1 VSKTDDDAADA
12 SQAAEATASSQVKT
26 PPRAPET
33 PASPAVKGREG
44 AGPDA
49 VVVARRL
56 SLAGARTIGLL
67 PVGATGD
74 LLPLLV
80 DLAGTLALFAV
91 GAIGCIGSWRTWKSK
106 TMRGMGALRTPAP
119 GAAAVVVI
127 SPPACGDLV
136 EAAAALE
143 RTLVGDTRDLAR
155 VLVDLGGYAR
165 PGGVP
170 TVAELVDGV
179 VLVAEARRSL
189 RRNVGRIAELLPHRK
204 NLGAILVG

>member
-1 VSKTDDDAADA
+1 VTTTGDDGAPPAGA
-12 SQAAEATASSQVKT
+12 SASEDQI
-26 PPRAPET
+26 
-33 PASPAVKGREG
+33 EG

-67 PVGATGD
+67 PVGPSGD
-74 LLPLLV
+74 LLPLLI

-91 GAIGCIGSWRTWKSK
+91 GAIGCIGSWRTWKAK
-106 TMRGMGALRTPAP
+106 TMRGVGALRTPAP
-119 GAAAVVVI
+119 GAAAVVVV
-127 SPPACGDLV
+127 SPPACPDLV
-136 EAAAALE
+136 AAAAALE

-189 RRNVGRIAELLPHRK
+189 RRSVARMVDLLPHRK
-204 NLGAILVG
+204 HLGAILVG